1 MANTTVWRNNMSKIV
16 LVETVS
22 TFRHVYAV
30 RLPDD
35 EPNENAVDD
44 VVWKA
49 LAWDVIDPPIKEVTQ
64 KHISEEIFSHR
75 VVTEDEYI
83 ELFDRENDYLKDW
96 PREKKLEFI
105 FDSATQAPNIIHGNQ
120 EVDFGKPVG
129 KEIW

>member
-1 MANTTVWRNNMSKIV
+1 MSKIV

-44 VVWKA
+44 VVWNA
-49 LAWDVIDPPIKEVTQ
+49 DLPDSSLTEVTQ
-64 KHISEEIFSHR
+64 NHIGEDIFSHH

-83 ELFDRENDYLKDW
+83 ELFDRENGYLSEW

-105 FDSATQAPNIIHGNQ
+105 FDSAANRHK

-129 KEIW
+129 KETW